1 MARFITIR
9 IDMDDLSRMVESS
22 ARTCLKAHEI
32 SLPDEYL
39 REIGNNVAGG
49 IVSVGDMEQTV
60 DRLELWAHIVSEH
73 CNMAP
78 PGSVSS
84 MLDYHEHEHEGPGTI
99 RNHDP
104 NSYHYS
110 LRKLA
115 KILSELE
122 PEDSD
127 S

>member
-1 MARFITIR
+1 MSRRITIT
-9 IDMDDLSRMVESS
+9 IDMDDLPGLVEQS
-22 ARTCLKAHEI
+22 ARTCLKAHDI
-32 SLPDEYL
+32 SLPDEYF
-39 REIGNNVAGG
+39 REIGNNVAAG
-49 IVSVGDMEQTV
+49 IVSVGDMEQNT

-84 MLDYHEHEHEGPGTI
+84 MLDYHEGEHEGPGTI

-104 NSYHYS
+104 HSYHYS

-115 KILSELE
+115 AVLGELE

>member
-1 MARFITIR
+1 MTRFITIK
-9 IDMDDLSRMVESS
+9 IDMDDLPKLVEQS
-22 ARTCLKAHEI
+22 ARTCLKARGI
-32 SLPDEYL
+32 SLSDEIFQ
-39 REIGNNVAGG
+39 EIGNNVGG
-49 IVSVGDMEQTV
+49 AIVVVGDMELNV

-99 RNHDP
+99 RNHDT

-115 KILSELE
+115 AVLSELE
-122 PEDSD
+122 PEDED